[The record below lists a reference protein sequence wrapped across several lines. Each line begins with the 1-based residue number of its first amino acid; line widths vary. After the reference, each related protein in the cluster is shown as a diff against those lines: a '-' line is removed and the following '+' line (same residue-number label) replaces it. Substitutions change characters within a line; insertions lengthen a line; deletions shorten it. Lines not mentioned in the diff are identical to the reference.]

1 MSNVIAQI
9 PGASHRQK
17 RDWFEAGIVQ
27 VSYGS
32 GTDLEGFAGVG
43 HVDKAAPVVFDWRR
57 EASFVKGSQSEG
69 LLEISAIM
77 KDFFLVKNSRL
88 VIPEI
93 RWWGRIDKTPGQR
106 FHLRLWRPQ
115 ENVGSKSCHVSDYCC
130 NNYDCF
136 DDNLSSWFSFNWLK
150 YKLKKSIHYLCKK
163 NWYKMLFFE
172 I

>member
-9 PGASHRQK
+9 PGTSHRQK

-77 KDFFLVKNSRL
+77 KDFFLVKN
-88 VIPEI
+88 
-93 RWWGRIDKTPGQR
+93 
-106 FHLRLWRPQ
+106 
-115 ENVGSKSCHVSDYCC
+115 
-130 NNYDCF
+130 
-136 DDNLSSWFSFNWLK
+136 LSYLK
-150 YKLKKSIHYLCKK
+150 YGDEAALTKHPVKDFTCVYGDHKRMTAPKVVTFQTIVVIITIVLMITWVHGFLSID
-163 NWYKMLFFE
+163 
-172 I
+172 